1 MVPPA
6 SASVEVATPAQV
18 VSPAM
23 ATAGPLGARH
33 GDIPTSLGPQ
43 GPPTPA
49 TLDGERK
56 QVTVLVAEIP
66 ATLALLRDQDA
77 EVVQQLVEPA
87 LQAMVDAVHRYDGR
101 VHHVRGAGLL
111 ALFGAPQAHEDH
123 ALRACYAALAI
134 QTALRAYADDIRRT
148 HGWTLQGRIGLHAG
162 EVVLRPRGNDGLR
175 EPSLLGPTTALADHL
190 QQWAPPDTIVL
201 SATTAR
207 LVAGVTRVTAVGH
220 VALASLDEP
229 MEVYALHGARGRPGR
244 VYTARTRALTPF
256 VGRQR
261 ELAALRRVLPQV
273 AAGHGQLVAVVGEA
287 GVGKSRLVHE
297 LLQHASAE
305 GWRVLDSAAVS
316 YGQVTPYFPV
326 LGLLRR
332 AWRLEEGKTPATIA
346 AQVTAQ
352 VVRLDTALQDTI
364 PALLALLDAL
374 PATHPFL
381 HLDPPQRRQHT
392 FTALKRLLLCASQ
405 GHPLLLVCEDLHWLD
420 SETQALIESLVE
432 SLPTARPCCSS
443 PTDRTTSTAGG
454 ARPTTRNCGSIPCRP
469 RIPAPSCRPWWGT
482 TPVSRHSRS
491 S

>member
-1 MVPPA
+1 MMPTTPQWFFGPFRLDTMAVRLWDGAIAVALPPKAFDVLHYLVTHPDRLVTKDELLDAVWPATAVTDAVVRVAIGVVRKALGETAQTPRYIATVPRRGYRFLAPVTPGDCRVPPSPEGQRLPATCAACGPSRAGGPAMVPPA

-207 LVAGVTRVTAVGH
+207 R
-220 VALASLDEP
+220 
-229 MEVYALHGARGRPGR
+229 
-244 VYTARTRALTPF
+244 
-256 VGRQR
+256 
-261 ELAALRRVLPQV
+261 
-273 AAGHGQLVAVVGEA
+273 
-287 GVGKSRLVHE
+287 
-297 LLQHASAE
+297 
-305 GWRVLDSAAVS
+305 
-316 YGQVTPYFPV
+316 
-326 LGLLRR
+326 
-332 AWRLEEGKTPATIA
+332 
-346 AQVTAQ
+346 
-352 VVRLDTALQDTI
+352 
-364 PALLALLDAL
+364 
-374 PATHPFL
+374 
-381 HLDPPQRRQHT
+381 
-392 FTALKRLLLCASQ
+392 
-405 GHPLLLVCEDLHWLD
+405 
-420 SETQALIESLVE
+420 
-432 SLPTARPCCSS
+432 
-443 PTDRTTSTAGG
+443 
-454 ARPTTRNCGSIPCRP
+454 
-469 RIPAPSCRPWWGT
+469 
-482 TPVSRHSRS
+482 
-491 S
+491 